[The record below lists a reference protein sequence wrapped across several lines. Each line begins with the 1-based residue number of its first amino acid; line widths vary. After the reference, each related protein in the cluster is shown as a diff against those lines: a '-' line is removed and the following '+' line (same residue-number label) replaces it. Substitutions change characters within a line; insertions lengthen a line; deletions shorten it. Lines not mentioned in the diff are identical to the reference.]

1 MQLSTVTSRMRSM
14 SPATSVEPACSNF
27 TSAALGWMV
36 AAAKDGGCASVLHT
50 PVPRR
55 RQTAVPQIVQRM
67 IRCIPHCYGRNGA
80 VVPQNFICR
89 NPVPRA
95 SRDKLGVTMP
105 TKKELLKTPIRHI
118 DIAKY
123 NVVPLVDAMASMAY
137 SSRDTA
143 RAASIYEMMLR
154 DSDCGVILCLAGSL
168 ISAGLQKFFVDMVR
182 NNMVDAIVSTGANI
196 VDQGFFEALGFNHY
210 IAGDEYK
217 YGNGDGE
224 LRELMI
230 DRIYDT
236 FIDEEELRICDE
248 TTEKIIN
255 GLEPRAYSSREI
267 IREMGAYLEREGRT
281 PAKGNADS
289 IVLAAYETGVPIFCP
304 AFSDCSAG
312 FGFVAHQH
320 ARRGKPVVSIDS
332 AKDFYELTQ
341 LKIANPTTGLL
352 MIGGGVPKNFAQDI
366 VVAAEIL
373 GVEASMHKYA
383 IQITVAD
390 ARDGALSGST
400 LKEASSWGKVDTT
413 FEQMVY
419 SEATLA
425 LPLVAGYAYHKKAF
439 AARTGKRFARVLEPV
454 TA

>member
-1 MQLSTVTSRMRSM
+1 
-14 SPATSVEPACSNF
+14 
-27 TSAALGWMV
+27 
-36 AAAKDGGCASVLHT
+36 
-50 PVPRR
+50 
-55 RQTAVPQIVQRM
+55 
-67 IRCIPHCYGRNGA
+67 
-80 VVPQNFICR
+80 
-89 NPVPRA
+89 
-95 SRDKLGVTMP
+95 MP
-105 TKKELLKTPIRHI
+105 TKKELLARPIQHL
-118 DIAKY
+118 DIKQH
-123 NVVPLVDAMASMAY
+123 NVVPIVDAMANMAY
-137 SSRDTA
+137 SARDTA

-154 DSDCGVILCLAGSL
+154 DTDCGVILCLAGSL
-168 ISAGLQKFFVDMVR
+168 ISAGLQKIFIDLLR

-196 VDQGFFEALGFNHY
+196 VDQDFCEALGFRHY

-217 YGNGDGE
+217 YGNGDGD

-255 GLEPRAYSSREI
+255 SLAPKPYSSREI
-267 IREMGAYLEREGRT
+267 IREFGAYLEANGRT
-281 PAKGNADS
+281 PAHGQPDS
-289 IVLAAYETGVPIFCP
+289 IIFAAYQKGVPIFCP

-320 ARRGKPVVSIDS
+320 ARQGKPMVSIDS

-341 LKIANPTTGLL
+341 LKIANPNTGLL

-373 GVEASMHKYA
+373 GVDAPMHKYA
-383 IQITVAD
+383 IQVTVAD
-390 ARDGALSGST
+390 SRDGALSGST

-413 FEQMVY
+413 YEQMVY

-425 LPLVAGYAYHKKAF
+425 LPLIAGYAFHKKAQ
-439 AARTGKRFARVLEPV
+439 AARTGKKWATILDQVAVP
-454 TA
+454 A